1 MGKKGLLPF
10 SFMNKEFLH
19 TKDGRAIRILAEFL
33 EPEYRFREFGVDDTI
48 VFFGS
53 ARILPRKVAK
63 TNLKKLRSDAKAS
76 KESILQAERHLVMSQ
91 YYEDAVQLSQKLS
104 EWNRSQVSQFAICS
118 GGGPGIMEAANKGA
132 SLAKAPSIGL
142 NIHLPFEQ
150 QANPYIS
157 SHLNFEFHYFFIRK
171 FWFVYMAKAI
181 VMFPGGFGTLD
192 EMMEVLTL
200 IQTERMTKK
209 IVLVLYGAE
218 FWSRVLNMD
227 YLVQTGMISAADLN
241 LFKICSTVDEAFEY
255 VTKGLV
261 TNSQQSQKKK
271 SLKKK

>member
-1 MGKKGLLPF
+1 
-10 SFMNKEFLH
+10 
-19 TKDGRAIRILAEFL
+19 
-33 EPEYRFREFGVDDTI
+33 
-48 VFFGS
+48 
-53 ARILPRKVAK
+53 
-63 TNLKKLRSDAKAS
+63 
-76 KESILQAERHLVMSQ
+76 
-91 YYEDAVQLSQKLS
+91 
-104 EWNRSQVSQFAICS
+104 
-118 GGGPGIMEAANKGA
+118 
-132 SLAKAPSIGL
+132 
-142 NIHLPFEQ
+142 
-150 QANPYIS
+150 
-157 SHLNFEFHYFFIRK
+157 
-171 FWFVYMAKAI
+171 MAKAI